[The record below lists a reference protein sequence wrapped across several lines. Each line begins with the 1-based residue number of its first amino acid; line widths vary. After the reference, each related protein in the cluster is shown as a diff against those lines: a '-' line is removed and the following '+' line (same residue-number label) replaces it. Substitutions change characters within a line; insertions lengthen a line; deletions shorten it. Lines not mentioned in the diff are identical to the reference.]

1 MKKELLDILKSD
13 VKPALGCTG
22 PISVVFAASVAAQ
35 AVGGTLQ
42 SLRVIMDRD
51 TYKNSISVA
60 TPGTPYMGVLEPA
73 VVGAMYGKPEYRL
86 EVIKDLGDFDRARV
100 EAFAKEHTSIEIRW
114 EQKAMGL
121 YIEAFATTDRGVG
134 HAIVAKTHDGVVLK
148 EANGVVL
155 EKDESYVPE
164 DEAFEEKK
172 PIRAYTVRDFYDF
185 ATEAPIEWLEF
196 LQDALDTNEA
206 LAQAGLDKKLGAGFG
221 CGFREMAK
229 DSMYLKAKM
238 MAAAAADARM
248 SGETLSAMSCG
259 GSGNVGITA
268 SVPLIT
274 VAQYYHCSREQLL
287 RALALSYLLTI
298 SGKAHIGR
306 LSPMCACAM
315 VASLGIAAGSCML
328 MGGNFEQIEGAI
340 ANLVGST
347 GGVLCDG
354 AKYGCAMKLATG
366 AGVAMESANLAV
378 HGVRIPV
385 YDGLVGATAED
396 TLALLGRIA
405 SKSMLTTD
413 EYMCK
418 EIIRRENKIPVGD

>member
-1 MKKELLDILKSD
+1 MKNLKLR
-13 VKPALGCTG
+13 ALCECGIFT
-22 PISVVFAASVAAQ
+22 AA
-35 AVGGTLQ
+35 
-42 SLRVIMDRD
+42 
-51 TYKNSISVA
+51 
-60 TPGTPYMGVLEPA
+60 
-73 VVGAMYGKPEYRL
+73 
-86 EVIKDLGDFDRARV
+86 
-100 EAFAKEHTSIEIRW
+100 
-114 EQKAMGL
+114 
-121 YIEAFATTDRGVG
+121 
-134 HAIVAKTHDGVVLK
+134 
-148 EANGVVL
+148 
-155 EKDESYVPE
+155 
-164 DEAFEEKK
+164 
-172 PIRAYTVRDFYDF
+172 
-185 ATEAPIEWLEF
+185 
-196 LQDALDTNEA
+196 
-206 LAQAGLDKKLGAGFG
+206 
-221 CGFREMAK
+221 
-229 DSMYLKAKM
+229 
-238 MAAAAADARM
+238 
-248 SGETLSAMSCG
+248 
-259 GSGNVGITA
+259 
-268 SVPLIT
+268 
-274 VAQYYHCSREQLL
+274 
-287 RALALSYLLTI
+287 ALALSYLLTI

-418 EIIRRENKIPVGD
+418 EFIRRENKIPVGD